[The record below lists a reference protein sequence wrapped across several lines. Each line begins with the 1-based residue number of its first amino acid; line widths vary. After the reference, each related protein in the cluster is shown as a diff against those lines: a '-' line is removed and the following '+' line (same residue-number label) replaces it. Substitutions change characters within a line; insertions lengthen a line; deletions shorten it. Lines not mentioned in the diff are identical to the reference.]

1 MIPLAFLAG
10 AAGLSLE
17 ILWARRLTLET
28 GSPLAALMIAL
39 CGTMAGMAAGAAWAA
54 ARGDRL
60 SRPLVPFG
68 WLHLAA
74 SLPLPALVIAP
85 SGGAIRWSLRM
96 AGIGPDASAFFP
108 LVLALGSLPVMLSGA
123 ALGTAT
129 PLLVAARA
137 RPGRPTRAYARL
149 AAAQA
154 AGGAMG
160 SLLCGFVL
168 LPRLGLRMS
177 VVLAAVA
184 SATVGAAALIRKAPA
199 RPEEPEA
206 ITPPPAGVPSLFPLL
221 VTSSLALCGASVTAM
236 ELVWTRLAFL
246 SFGSTARGASLV
258 LAAAVTG
265 LAAGSLLGPAVARR
279 LGGKGALSALA
290 SAGAM
295 ALLVTVPL
303 LGRLPLAGAWIAQ
316 LAIPAIEDPAMFA
329 LSFAAAMFPCLCM
342 GAVFPAGFAALQET
356 SGWNDGRVARYA
368 GLSSLSSSIGTLAG
382 APLAWMAMAAGA
394 GSRGCMLASALA
406 LGLGGMLAAPRLR
419 AAALPAVTAV
429 AAFAMALGPGWD
441 MGLLSSGPYLYGSLY
456 GWAREEGGSLEGALR
471 ARGPVLFAREGPE
484 ALVTVRRQMTGAL
497 SLQVNGKTDASTG
510 GDMKTQVLVAQ
521 LPALL
526 WQTVSRRDAPP
537 RALVIGLGSGVS
549 AGSLLT
555 HGGEVTAIEIS
566 PEVVEG
572 ARWFETANGGALENP
587 RLRLVVGDARTRLLF
602 EPSTWDLIV
611 SQPSNPWVAGQASLF
626 TREFFAL
633 ARGRLAPGG
642 VLCQWVQGYGLRA
655 EDFRSVVATF
665 ASVFPHVTLWEE
677 STSGGDYL
685 LIGSADPMRLS
696 AEALA
701 RAMESP
707 AVKADLARVEV
718 TSATDLIAHFV
729 AAPAEIAGMSSR
741 AAIQSD
747 DRMAL
752 EFSARQ
758 ALREETLG
766 SILGL
771 LEPWRRL
778 PAALIDADP
787 ETARAL
793 ERRASAARDER
804 RWAEGLGL
812 FETTGAGDPDL
823 LRAISYL
830 RRGMTDHARDAVRA
844 VAARRPGDPL
854 PRRILAHLAMAQ
866 GRVGEA
872 AEALAEAAALQPRH
886 ARTRL
891 FLSRALFAAGRI
903 PAALQVNGDAL
914 TLDPDLAEAASDRC
928 ALLLAAGNEG
938 EAEGFCRRA
947 VATDPALAEAQ
958 ANLGVLLA
966 RQNRPAE
973 AARAYDRALGLD
985 PGLRDARYNLAVLR
999 ERDGDAAGGLRVL
1012 QPLLE
1017 EESVDAGTLRLAA
1030 RLALSTGERDR
1041 ARSWAERSLAL
1052 EPGSQESAELLDR
1065 LR

>member
-1 MIPLAFLAG
+1 MTPLAFLAG

-28 GSPLAALMIAL
+28 GSPLAAFMIAV
-39 CGTMAGMAAGAAWAA
+39 CGTMAGMVAGAAWAA

-68 WLHLAA
+68 WLHIAA
-74 SLPLPALVIAP
+74 SLPLPALVMAP
-85 SGGAIRWSLRM
+85 AGGAIRWCLQA
-96 AGIGPDASAFFP
+96 AGIGPEAPPFFV
-108 LVLALGSLPVMLSGA
+108 LVVALGSLPVFVSGA

-129 PLLVAARA
+129 PRLVAAGA
-137 RPGRPTRAYARL
+137 PPDPPTRAYARL

-154 AGGAMG
+154 AGGAMAC
-160 SLLCGFVL
+160 LLCGFVL
-168 LPRLGLRMS
+168 LPSFGLRMS
-177 VVLAAVA
+177 VVLAAAA
-184 SATVGAAALIRKAPA
+184 SAAAGAVALLLEPPARRGAPA
-199 RPEEPEA
+199 VIA
-206 ITPPPAGVPSLFPLL
+206 PPAAGTPSLSPLL

-265 LAAGSLLGPAVARR
+265 LAAGSLLGPVVVRR
-279 LGGKGALSALA
+279 LGGRGALAALT
-290 SAGAM
+290 SAGAF
-295 ALLVTVPL
+295 ALLLTVPL

-316 LAIPAIEDPAMFA
+316 LAIPAVEDFAMFA
-329 LSFAAAMFPCLCM
+329 LSFAAAMLPCLCM
-342 GAVFPAGFAALQET
+342 GAAFPAGFAGLQEAGR
-356 SGWNDGRVARYA
+356 SGGGAARYA
-368 GLSSLSSSIGTLAG
+368 GLSSLGSSIGTLAG
-382 APLAWMAMAAGA
+382 APLGWMAMASGA
-394 GSRGCMLASALA
+394 GSRGCMLAASLA

-419 AAALPAVTAV
+419 AAALPATAAV
-429 AAFAMALGPGWD
+429 AAMAMSLSPGWD

-456 GWAREEGGSLEGALR
+456 GWAREEGATLADALR

-484 ALVTVRRQMTGAL
+484 ALVTVRRQLTGAL

-526 WQTVSRRDAPP
+526 WEAVSPRQAPP
-537 RALVIGLGSGVS
+537 RGLVIGLGSGVS

-566 PEVVEG
+566 PEVVEA
-572 ARWFETANGGALENP
+572 ARWFEAASGGALENP

-602 EPSTWDLIV
+602 DPASWDLIV

-626 TREFFAL
+626 TREFFGL
-633 ARGRLAPGG
+633 ARARLAPGG
-642 VLCQWVQGYGLRA
+642 VFCQWVQGYGLRA

-677 STSGGDYL
+677 STSGGDYV
-685 LIGSADPMRLS
+685 LIGTTDPMRLS
-696 AEALA
+696 VDALA
-701 RAMESP
+701 RAMERP
-707 AVKADLARVEV
+707 PVQADLARVEV

-729 AAPAEIAGMSSR
+729 AAPGEIAGMSSK
-741 AAIQSD
+741 APIQTD

-787 ETARAL
+787 AAARDL
-793 ERRASAARDER
+793 ERRARGAREER

-812 FETTGAGDPDL
+812 FETTGAGDPEL
-823 LRAISYL
+823 VRAISYL

-844 VAARRPGDPL
+844 VAARRPGDPV
-854 PRRILAHLAMAQ
+854 PRRILAHLAMTQ

-928 ALLLAAGNEG
+928 ALLLATGNEA

-947 VATDPALAEAQ
+947 VASDPGLAEAQ

-966 RQNRPAE
+966 RQNRPEE
-973 AARAYDRALGLD
+973 AARAYDRALGMD
-985 PGLRDARYNLAVLR
+985 PGLRDARYNLAALR
-999 ERDGDAAGGLRVL
+999 ERNGDPAGGLRVL

-1030 RLALSTGERDR
+1030 RLALSMGESDR

-1052 EPGSQESAELLDR
+1052 EPGSRESAELLDR